1 MRDLG
6 PDANVRCRRKRVLLL
21 SIAAALVALGIVGI
35 LADIGT
41 KSSSPERVSSSA
53 RRVQSTSPGLPLRIG
68 IGLPSTTRL
77 YTTTA
82 GQVSDSTLLLL
93 GKSDHV
99 LNMAPIPGAGVLIQ
113 PPAYADWSGS
123 QRLRAGWNTL
133 TWRTT
138 LPSGRSYLLV
148 TAARGQR
155 GALSAEEER
164 TDDGGRH
171 SLSLTLRARVWA
183 KPVPYFAQQI
193 LDKGAGLHVSANCN
207 VAAGKA
213 TNKHQLWWT
222 VKKRGGPN
230 GEPELVLGASVGTA
244 CVHAYFGPSG
254 SYFLSFYA
262 KSLTS
267 SPPSMCLWQLPLG
280 PCLSLPSISPSVTWS
295 RWRANLTTSNADVY
309 FYAASQGKQSIADYA
324 DIRIYQLSLP
334 APVVVVGIPQR

>member
-6 PDANVRCRRKRVLLL
+6 PDANVRCRRKRVLLV
-21 SIAAALVALGIVGI
+21 SIAVASVALVIIGI

-41 KSSSPERVSSSA
+41 KSGSPKRVSSSPRHA
-53 RRVQSTSPGLPLRIG
+53 QSTSPELPLRIS
-68 IGLPSTTRL
+68 IGLPRSPII

-82 GQVSDSTLLLL
+82 EQVSDSTLLLL
-93 GKSDHV
+93 GRSDHV
-99 LNMAPIPGAGVLIQ
+99 LNMAPVPGVGVLIQ

-123 QRLRAGWNTL
+123 QQLGPGWNTL
-133 TWRTT
+133 TWRAA

-148 TAARGQR
+148 TATRGQR

-193 LDKGAGLHVSANCN
+193 LDKGAGLHVAANCN

-213 TNKHQLWWT
+213 TNEHQLWWR
-222 VKKRGGPN
+222 VRKRAGPN
-230 GEPELVLGASVGTA
+230 GGSALVLGASVGEA
-244 CVHAYFGPSG
+244 CVHGYFGPSG
-254 SYFLSFYA
+254 SYFLSLYT

-267 SPPSMCLWQLPLG
+267 SPPEMCLWQLPLG
-280 PCLSLPSISPSVTWS
+280 PCLSLPSISPTSTWR
-295 RWRANLTTSNADVY
+295 RWRANLTTSKADLY
-309 FYAASQGKQSIADYA
+309 LYAPSQGKRSIVDYG
-324 DIRIYQLSLP
+324 DITIYQVSFP
-334 APVVVVGIPQR
+334 AAVLLVGIPQG

>member
-41 KSSSPERVSSSA
+41 KSGSPERVSSSA
-53 RRVQSTSPGLPLRIG
+53 RRVQSSSPGLPLRIS
-68 IGLPSTTRL
+68 IGLPRTTRL

-99 LNMAPIPGAGVLIQ
+99 LNMAPIPGVGVLIQ

-138 LPSGRSYLLV
+138 LPSGWSYLLV

-183 KPVPYFAQQI
+183 SPVPYFAQQI
-193 LDKGAGLHVSANCN
+193 LDKGAGLHVAANCN

-222 VKKRGGPN
+222 VRKRGGPN

-244 CVHAYFGPSG
+244 CVHAYFGLSG
-254 SYFLSFYA
+254 SYFLSLYA
-262 KSLTS
+262 KTPTAS
-267 SPPSMCLWQLPLG
+267 SPELCLWQLPLG
-280 PCLSLPSISPSVTWS
+280 PCLSLPGMS
-295 RWRANLTTSNADVY
+295 RSSSWNRWKSNLTTSKADLY
-309 FYAASQGKQSIADYA
+309 LYAPSQGKGSIVDYA
-324 DIRIYQLSLP
+324 GITIYQVSFP
-334 APVVVVGIPQR
+334 APVLVVGVPRG